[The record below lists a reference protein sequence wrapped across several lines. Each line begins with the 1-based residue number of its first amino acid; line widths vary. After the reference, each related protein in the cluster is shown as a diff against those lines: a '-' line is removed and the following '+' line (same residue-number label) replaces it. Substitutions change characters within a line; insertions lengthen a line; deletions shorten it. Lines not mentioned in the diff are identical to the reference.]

1 MTLREFIAKKGM
13 EVNVENLLSWQSV
26 AVGFINS
33 DGIDD
38 ETEFDVFHIFED
50 SETDELAWLFE
61 EFCAENKFPADTVQS
76 LRIVKSAVEYE
87 ELE

>member
-38 ETEFDVFHIFED
+38 ETEFDEFHIFED
-50 SETDELAWLFE
+50 SGMDELAWLFE
-61 EFCAENKFPADTVQS
+61 KFCAENKFPVDTVQS

-87 ELE
+87 GLE

>member
-1 MTLREFIAKKGM
+1 M

-50 SETDELAWLFE
+50 SGMDELAACGEFSCWIDWLKR
-61 EFCAENKFPADTVQS
+61 EFINKD
-76 LRIVKSAVEYE
+76 
-87 ELE
+87 